1 LSREEFAIW
10 ENLSDYPPSL
20 KDNSNKVIE
29 LTGLVPRMIAL
40 RVNFANTFVDF
51 SFGKWVTKFTKRV
64 YRNMKKR
71 HDAYV
76 NSLKE
81 EEKKKFY
88 NTLCKLFFDRET
100 PTITLFDSAY
110 QDRGLL
116 IPLHDESLQFYNSIA
131 RDVLFESFS
140 NYYFTKER
148 LVEVSNKFKEARRE
162 CRGGGAYFEQLFLY
176 LCYQFRPNIEV
187 YSRASHRTIH
197 LNSNV
202 RWLRFDGK
210 KFMPQRS
217 KVNFSCWIKFG
228 ENYPS
233 LDYAYVD
240 MTDVVGCCTSFRCL
254 FHLFLFTTE
263 IQRGWNC
270 CLRKLVELFHLLRC

>member
-1 LSREEFAIW
+1 
-10 ENLSDYPPSL
+10 
-20 KDNSNKVIE
+20 

-148 LVEVSNKFKEARRE
+148 LVEVSNKFKEARRK